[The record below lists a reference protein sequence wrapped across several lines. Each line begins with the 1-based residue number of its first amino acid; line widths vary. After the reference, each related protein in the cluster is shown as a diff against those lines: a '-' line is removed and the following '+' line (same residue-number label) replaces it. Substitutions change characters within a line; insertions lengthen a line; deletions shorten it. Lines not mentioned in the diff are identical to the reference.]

1 MALFSHAMGGCCA
14 GCIQDT
20 TSPATPLVVDV
31 EPGDVLY
38 VPPYTWHSVET
49 LSPSI
54 SLSSWSDFA
63 NVRTLMTHLY
73 RAQPHEFD
81 SLVRR
86 RGRLFAL
93 RTYIA
98 TLLHGIHGPDPAA
111 AQAWVE
117 RHLSSRYRG
126 LEHLF
131 PSAFANITATEYVP
145 RLPMRCRNAPR
156 VGKCAVVIGE
166 GAMIP
171 ASQICANPAHP
182 DTIPID
188 ETLAQELQFQADTA
202 NNVLLNL
209 PSPVR
214 PCSH

>member
-1 MALFSHAMGGCCA
+1 M
-14 GCIQDT
+14 I
-20 TSPATPLVVDV
+20 DV

-38 VPPYTWHSVET
+38 VPPYTWHSVVT

-54 SLSSWSDFA
+54 SLSSWSDFG

-98 TLLHGIHGPDPAA
+98 TLLHGIHGPNNAA
-111 AQAWVE
+111 AQAWIE

-131 PSAFANITATEYVP
+131 PSAFANITAEEYIP
-145 RLPMRCRNAPR
+145 RLPIRCVFVQVSVFLGLKRYDAVFALRLVLVCASLVHQVHLTLVSVGVGTLR
-156 VGKCAVVIGE
+156 V
-166 GAMIP
+166 
-171 ASQICANPAHP
+171 SANV
-182 DTIPID
+182 
-188 ETLAQELQFQADTA
+188 Q
-202 NNVLLNL
+202 
-209 PSPVR
+209 
-214 PCSH
+214 